1 MNIRGK
7 KILSTLLGCF
17 ALLSEVAY
25 CQSLISSGDEVQ
37 LNIAQDE
44 IFSRDYIISKDGY
57 IDIPYMNRIHVNGLT
72 TQEASNSI
80 KNEFIKSKFF
90 RPNNFSLSVL
100 INRQGPISVAVSGEV
115 FNQGIKNLNKNKAIM
130 NSSDSEFTIYEANND
145 SLNRYL
151 TNALK
156 LAQGITP
163 YADLSKVEILRNGKI
178 LMFDITGL
186 ITGTSAQDIEII
198 DGDTIFVP
206 STNKF
211 NEHYVKASAIT
222 LDQID
227 VYIASNTVKEKI
239 SVPYGLKLSHVMPRT
254 GCIDSNQLLSS
265 LRSTILI
272 RNNRF
277 NNRYINKAE
286 SVKAIMESNN
296 NMSNQ
301 HLQPDDIIICSNSL
315 WDKISSGT
323 LAISDIIRQPGIIY
337 SDYIHK

>member
-1 MNIRGK
+1 MNTIGK
-7 KILSTLLGCF
+7 KILLSLLGCF
-17 ALLSEVAY
+17 ALLTEIGY
-25 CQSLISSGDEVQ
+25 CQNLISSGDEVQ

-44 IFSRDYIISKDGY
+44 IFSRDYIISKDGF
-57 IDIPYMNRIHVNGLT
+57 IDIPYIDRIYLNGLT
-72 TQEASNSI
+72 TREASNNI
-80 KNEFIKSKFF
+80 KDEFIKSNIFK
-90 RPNNFSLSVL
+90 PNDLSLSIL

-115 FNQGIKNLNKNKAIM
+115 FNEGIKNLNKNKAIM

-163 YADLSKVEILRNGKI
+163 YADLSKVEITRNGKI
-178 LMFDITGL
+178 LIFDITGL
-186 ITGTSAQDIEII
+186 ITGTSARDIEII

-272 RNNRF
+272 RNSNF
-277 NNRYINKAE
+277 NNRYLNKAE
-286 SVKAIMESNN
+286 SVRAIMGSND
-296 NMSNQ
+296 NMSN
-301 HLQPDDIIICSNSL
+301 HYLQPDDIIICSNSL

-323 LAISDIIRQPGIIY
+323 LAIADIIKQPGIIY